1 MTNSADLQREVSNQ
15 QQKVE
20 DAQDR
25 LQQEQ
30 HELANLQQRYSDALE
45 QEQRDAQS
53 NSGNVNPLI

>member
-45 QEQRDAQS
+45 QEQREAQS
-53 NSGNVNPLI
+53 NSGNINPLI

>member
-53 NSGNVNPLI
+53 NSGNINPLI